1 MEAKEELDDRLNNDS
16 ADVFHEGDEE
26 EEEAYGDGHTI
37 EMDYGEEDFDYEE
50 EEGGGGQYAV
60 GKEDGRAGGGDSLP
74 NLDDA
79 AGRPKGS

>member
-1 MEAKEELDDRLNNDS
+1 MEAKEELEDRLNNDS

-50 EEGGGGQYAV
+50 GGGG
-60 GKEDGRAGGGDSLP
+60 GGRFRDEEDGGGAGGESLP

-79 AGRPKGS
+79 AGRPKGR